1 MSEARPPVVGEPA
14 AEFNLRAT
22 TGETVT
28 LASLRGRNIVLFFMR
43 EFT

>member
-1 MSEARPPVVGEPA
+1 MGAVHSPSIGAPA
-14 AEFNLRAT
+14 PDFTLRAT

-28 LASLRGRNIVLFFMR
+28 LASLRGRSVVIHFMR